1 MSAQTNDPAS
11 DSCQLISQPAGYAS
25 LNDEEKSRTLT
36 LQQSILESILE
47 GYSSQDIIDNICRL
61 EEQLLPNS
69 VGTVM
74 LLDRNH
80 EMLNVIA
87 GPSLSDDAR
96 EKFSRLRPG
105 PGSGSCGNVIYR
117 NEPVFVSN
125 TLTDPRWADLRH
137 LAQTYQLMACWSMPI
152 RGAGGRIVGTFALSS
167 FENRSPSP
175 FHIKLLE
182 IGASIIGIVLER
194 SEQITRQRLYAHIFN
209 HTGESVL
216 ITDNKLRVM
225 SINPVFN
232 SMFGYREE
240 DVIGKQPDF
249 LRSGV
254 HDDDYYRK
262 MWTDLQTTGYWQ
274 DEIWNRSQDGEVK
287 PCLLGISVVRD
298 SDNQITHYIGIYTD
312 ITRYK
317 QAQAKAEF
325 LTYHDALTRLPNRT
339 LVRDR
344 AELAIASAR
353 ENRSGLAIMV
363 IDVDHFK
370 NINDLLGHQ
379 RGDLVLQ
386 EVAQRLQSSLLD
398 SETLSR
404 HTGDEF
410 LALLPNLSDREHI
423 NQTLLNI
430 QASMSRSFQADE
442 QKLSITVSVGIS
454 VYPDDGSDFDSLL
467 KAADLARHRAKSS
480 GRNNWRYFTE
490 QMNIEAQDRIHIGN
504 ELHRALA
511 DRQLHLHYQPQIELS
526 NGELKGAEALLR
538 WQHPELGNIPPG
550 HFIPIAE
557 EYGLIIPIG
566 EWVIQEACRQAMAWQ
581 MSGQPGFRISVNLSA
596 VQFYRGDLVATVR
609 QALADSRLP
618 PHCLELELTE
628 SIMMNNTEQMLHTV
642 NQLKQLG
649 VQLSIDDFGT
659 GYSSLAYLKRF
670 QVDKLKIDQSF
681 VRDMLH
687 EKNDAA
693 IVRAIIQMARSMNLK
708 TIAEGVED
716 AAQMDLLRVELCDE
730 IQGYHISRPMTA
742 AAFSAWQEHWAAGQ
756 AQ

>member
-1 MSAQTNDPAS
+1 MSAKTYNSARDLRQLVS
-11 DSCQLISQPAGYAS
+11 DTVSYAS
-25 LNDEEKSRTLT
+25 LNDEEKSKILS
-36 LQQSILESILE
+36 LQQSILESLLE
-47 GYSSQDIIDNICRL
+47 GFTLEDIFDNICRL
-61 EEQLLPNS
+61 AEQLLPNS
-69 VGTVM
+69 VSTVM
-74 LLDRNH
+74 LLDRKT
-80 EMLNVIA
+80 EMLNIIA
-87 GPSLSDDAR
+87 GPSLTDEAKQ
-96 EKFSRLRPG
+96 KFCGLRPG
-105 PGSGSCGNVIYR
+105 PGSGSCGNVVYR

-137 LAQTYQLMACWSMPI
+137 VAQAYQLMACWSMPI
-152 RGAGGRIVGTFALSS
+152 RATGGRVVGSFALSS

-194 SEQITRQRLYAHIFN
+194 GEQISRQRLYSHIFN

-216 ITDNKLRVM
+216 ITDNKLQVI
-225 SINPVFN
+225 SINPVFT
-232 SMFGYREE
+232 SMFGYQEA

-254 HDDDYYRK
+254 HDDDYFRK
-262 MWTDLQTTGYWQ
+262 MWTDLNATGYWQ
-274 DEIWNRSQDGEVK
+274 NEIWNRSQNGEVR
-287 PCLLGISVVRD
+287 PSLLGISVVRD

-312 ITRYK
+312 LTRYK

-344 AELAIASAR
+344 AELAVASAR

-370 NINDLLGHQ
+370 NINDSLGHQ

-386 EVAQRLQSSLLD
+386 AVAQRLQSSLLD

-430 QASMSRSFQADE
+430 QASMSRSFNAEE

-454 VYPDDGSDFDSLL
+454 VFPDDGEDFDSLL
-467 KAADLARHRAKSS
+467 KAADLAMHRAKSS

-504 ELHRALA
+504 ELHRALT
-511 DRQLHLHYQPQIELS
+511 DHQLHLHYQPQIDLS
-526 NGELKGAEALLR
+526 TGKLMGAEALLR

-557 EYGLIIPIG
+557 EYGLIVQIG
-566 EWVIQEACRQAMAWQ
+566 EWVIQEACRQAMTWQ
-581 MSGQPGFRISVNLSA
+581 MSGQPEFRISVNLSA
-596 VQFYRGDLVATVR
+596 AQFYRGDLVATVR

-618 PHCLELELTE
+618 SHCLELELTE
-628 SIMMNNTEQMLHTV
+628 SIMMNNTEQMIHTV
-642 NQLKQLG
+642 SQLKQLG

-681 VRDMLH
+681 IRDMLH

-693 IVRAIIQMARSMNLK
+693 IVRAIIQMAHSMNLK
-708 TIAEGVED
+708 TIAEGVEES
-716 AAQMDLLRVELCDE
+716 AQMNVLRAESCDE
-730 IQGYHISRPMTA
+730 IQGYHIARPREA
-742 AAFSAWQEHWAAGQ
+742 SAFVTWQQGWQPDRA
-756 AQ
+756 